1 MFQIAT
7 NPFPNKNSFQVLQ
20 ITNSKLLFLVNKH
33 DKSYLFD
40 LDKEQFSETDIP
52 DIISSAQKIELGN
65 QQILLYWRNK
75 PAAIKLWDVKN
86 NEIKDIC
93 LAPNQIG
100 KISEHASYV
109 VDDICHIVFNN
120 SDSGADAGF
129 GWNSNYYLYC
139 RYDIQRGILSNYVTL
154 DIKYLPLRDLVQQAL
169 NRIKRF
175 CQHIRVSVLS
185 DMFSHISS
193 GPEADQCH
201 SIWERLTYELSTD
214 AILRRAE
221 ETQDHSTLV
230 EYIDDMVLLP
240 AGTFYQGGP
249 QISSSA
255 ERPRHQVKIS
265 NSFWVGQTAVTHRLW
280 ETVMGDGKG
289 RDSGLEPKAEV
300 SWFEALHFCNRLSEQ
315 SQLEPVYKIEDH
327 QLPRVI
333 YKTSSSGFRLLTES
347 EWEYACLGGQRTSL
361 TAPPFSPIPAW
372 TQQRSQLKVHPVAQ
386 LFPNQWGLY
395 DCLGNVAEWCQDEY
409 HAHAYQERRR
419 LTSDPCEYHSDG
431 GERVIRGGAF
441 DSVEYLVTP
450 SRRDACRPQKR
461 WSSIGFRAARS
472 HQSK

>member
-154 DIKYLPLRDLVQQAL
+154 DIKYLPLHGMVYVK
-169 NRIKRF
+169 NHNGF
-175 CQHIRVSVLS
+175 VG
-185 DMFSHISS
+185 
-193 GPEADQCH
+193 GP
-201 SIWERLTYELSTD
+201 LSTM
-214 AILRRAE
+214 
-221 ETQDHSTLV
+221 V
-230 EYIDDMVLLP
+230 ELDP
-240 AGTFYQGGP
+240 
-249 QISSSA
+249 
-255 ERPRHQVKIS
+255 S
-265 NSFWVGQTAVTHRLW
+265 N
-280 ETVMGDGKG
+280 EK
-289 RDSGLEPKAEV
+289 EPLKP
-300 SWFEALHFCNRLSEQ
+300 LQ
-315 SQLEPVYKIEDH
+315 PI
-327 QLPRVI
+327 
-333 YKTSSSGFRLLTES
+333 TSSSDTFRPLESFDHENILYLREQTDRRKENNYES
-347 EWEYACLGGQRTSL
+347 EYNTTICSFNVFSKNTQVYASFPVSMSNVQVRLISDDTAIVFASNRSRLEISEFSL
-361 TAPPFSPIPAW
+361 KSKNT
-372 TQQRSQLKVHPVAQ
+372 TKL
-386 LFPNQWGLY
+386 
-395 DCLGNVAEWCQDEY
+395 AELEP
-409 HAHAYQERRR
+409 
-419 LTSDPCEYHSDG
+419 LSFIHSFIYNDH
-431 GERVIRGGAF
+431 I
-441 DSVEYLVTP
+441 YLVGGVNNQFKYSQAIYKMKIP
-450 SRRDACRPQKR
+450 S
-461 WSSIGFRAARS
+461 SNS
-472 HQSK
+472 

>member
-1 MFQIAT
+1 MIDENSPHEWDGPTGFDPFTPHVRIVSLGGIKVHEGAWTCMETLLALLKRSAESVTAEGTLVQEDSRFYAQFNGLRAT
-7 NPFPNKNSFQVLQ
+7 FETSLVGMRSSWLG
-20 ITNSKLLFLVNKH
+20 LLWVDARH
-33 DKSYLFD
+33 DKEWIRLSTQHA
-40 LDKEQFSETDIP
+40 LDELATWQSVRERQGETSP
-52 DIISSAQKIELGN
+52 PEVIIWIEEHDQENERSKMSSM
-65 QQILLYWRNK
+65 
-75 PAAIKLWDVKN
+75 
-86 NEIKDIC
+86 
-93 LAPNQIG
+93 
-100 KISEHASYV
+100 
-109 VDDICHIVFNN
+109 
-120 SDSGADAGF
+120 
-129 GWNSNYYLYC
+129 
-139 RYDIQRGILSNYVTL
+139 
-154 DIKYLPLRDLVQQAL
+154 VQQAL

-461 WSSIGFRAARS
+461 WSSIGFRVARS